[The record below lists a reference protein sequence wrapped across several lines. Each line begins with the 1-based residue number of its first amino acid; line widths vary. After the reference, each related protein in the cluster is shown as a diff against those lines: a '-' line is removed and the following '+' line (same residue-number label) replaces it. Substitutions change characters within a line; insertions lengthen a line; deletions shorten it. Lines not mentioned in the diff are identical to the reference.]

1 MNRIAFGRI
10 IRFITLLLA
19 AFTLVPG
26 MAHLLEMHHKMQL
39 TVESYAAVQYIY
51 QGWAW
56 LGIIQVGAILFTGI
70 LVFYELKADGSVK
83 FTLSAFICLLL
94 TLIIFFT
101 FTYPANIATN
111 NWADLPENWTQL
123 RQQWEYS
130 HAVNAVLELA
140 AYILLLLAVLKAR

>member
-1 MNRIAFGRI
+1 MNKAYHNG

-19 AFTLVPG
+19 TFTLIPG
-26 MAHLLEMHHKMQL
+26 MAHLLEMPHKMQL
-39 TVESYAAVQYIY
+39 TVESYATVQYIY

-70 LVFYELKADGSVK
+70 LLLYERRTGGSFSLILV
-83 FTLSAFICLLL
+83 AFICLLL
-94 TLIIFFT
+94 TLVIFFI

-111 NWADLPENWTQL
+111 NWAVLPLNWTQL

-130 HAVNAVLELA
+130 HAVNAVLEMI
-140 AYILLLLAVLKAR
+140 AYILLLFAMLKVK